1 MNQQNR
7 TLGHV
12 IRTPTENADP
22 MKMITIGSNL
32 QMPGVYF
39 KRVGRPRYGWV
50 KANCRWIYEK
60 NKNEP
65 YDPKNQAHDDFVR
78 EQAIARK
85 F

>member
-12 IRTPTENADP
+12 IRTPTENQDP
-22 MKMITIGSNL
+22 MRTATIDRNL
-32 QMPGVYF
+32 QMPGVYI

-50 KANCRWIYEK
+50 KENCRWIYEK
-60 NKNEP
+60 HKMET
-65 YDPKNQAHDDFVR
+65 YDPKDQAHDDFVK
-78 EQAIARK
+78 QLAIDRK